1 MTDPTE
7 TGAGPP
13 TAETA
18 AALLARNGLGG
29 PEFDPA
35 ETAELL
41 AGWGEA
47 DAQLDD
53 LLASASAELRTG
65 DPVNFQASWQ

>member
-7 TGAGPP
+7 TSAGPP
-13 TAETA
+13 AAETA
-18 AALLARNGLGG
+18 AALLARNGLSG
-29 PEFDPA
+29 PEFDSA

-41 AGWGEA
+41 AGWEEA
-47 DAQLDD
+47 DVQLDD
-53 LLASASAELRTG
+53 LLTRAAAELQTG